1 MSDTFKEDREK
12 EIQAN
17 RILIYGK
24 GTKLMPMCGFSGTVV
39 EIFKSFGEPFEMI
52 NVLDNPDIRARLKE
66 VTDWP
71 TFPQVFVDGEFVGGC
86 DIVREMFDAGELEQ
100 LVKNGG

>member
-1 MSDTFKEDREK
+1 MSDTFKADREQEIK
-12 EIQAN
+12 EN

-39 EIFKSFGEPFEMI
+39 EIFKSLGQPFEMV
-52 NVLDNPDIRARLKE
+52 NVLENPEIRARLRE

-71 TFPQVFVDGEFVGGC
+71 TFPQIFIDGEFVGGC
-86 DIVREMFDAGELEQ
+86 DIAKEMFESGELKQ
-100 LVKNGG
+100 LVDGS